1 MPPRPFSSSVLS
13 ARRPVSPRAQGG
25 VSSLLRLGVGVLPQ
39 PAPTALVPRPF
50 VLGRPHAVPQQMSLF
65 GPPGGSR

>member
-1 MPPRPFSSSVLS
+1 MPPRPFSSSVLP

-25 VSSLLRLGVGVLPQ
+25 ISSLLRLGAATLPH
-39 PAPTALVPRPF
+39 PAPATLSPRPF

-65 GPPGGSR
+65 GPRGASR